1 MGREHTCE
9 ASYNRERGEGKA
21 LLETDEVVFRG
32 AFRARVTFAS
42 VTGITVRAGALSLKT
57 AGGTLTLHLGEYAE
71 QWAEKIRNPPSR
83 IEKLGVKSGLS
94 VSVLG
99 LDDDEAFLDE
109 VRERTA
115 KVSNRPGRTSQRHHL
130 RLHRTRV
137 RPSSSRAAQGVAGAR
152 WRSLDDPAEGQGWR
166 VREVPCEPPDSQRA
180 SWTSRSRDSRTH
192 TPPRSSSS
200 RRRSDAER

>member
-32 AFRARVTFAS
+32 AFRARVTFAA
-42 VTGITVRAGALSLKT
+42 VTGITVRGGALSLKT

-115 KVSNRPGRTSQRHHL
+115 KVSTG
-130 RLHRTRV
+130 
-137 RPSSSRAAQGVAGAR
+137 RAAPHSDIIFVYIARESDLRRLERLKASLAPDGALWTIRQKGKDGVSESAVRAAGLAAGLVDVKVAR
-152 WRSLDDPAEGQGWR
+152 FSD
-166 VREVPCEPPDSQRA
+166 
-180 SWTSRSRDSRTH
+180 TH
-192 TPPRSSSS
+192 TAEKFVIPKAK
-200 RRRSDAER
+200 RR